1 MAANYDL
8 PAVVEKRVRFFDGQ
22 FLQDQDFIDERKYHL
37 DRERRHLGLLHVA
50 GIADGLAVAADE
62 PNKATVAPGTAID
75 SDGRQLV
82 LAQAATVDLPV
93 EKFNDKQSIELYLSY
108 RESAEDEQTEAGSR
122 DFARWLERPQLTAV
136 APGESYAGATPPV
149 LLARLALDGAGRVT
163 VDDTVR
169 PYAGLRLPGPAAD
182 PPTLRTAAGGPVG
195 LSGSLS
201 VDGNL
206 YFTMTSTISGAGR
219 LHISGDEL
227 LYLLNRNGV
236 VVGKEWGGSG
246 ALTVQGDLQAGGSA
260 SVQGTLFVSGN
271 VGAGATSTGA
281 RLDVAGV
288 ADTAGQASLQLR
300 SGNSAANFNSD
311 QITLGYNNTA
321 QYRHAI
327 KSRHHSGQ
335 RAGNA
340 IDFYVWNFGTQ
351 FGAADRVGG
360 LHTMT
365 LDGGNV
371 GVGTTAPS
379 ARLSVVQSG
388 ATEIAGTAQSAVLR
402 TSAGALGAAAGSELA
417 LSSIGLTVNNNM
429 SLGVRAIRTAQGS
442 DWYSTAIGLGMDVD
456 NTVRAG
462 ASLFLHANG
471 NVGVGIATPGA
482 KLQVAGGGGT
492 AVDLVVN
499 GRLRSNNNDG
509 GLWVA
514 EDRFVGGHSTNQI
527 GLWNNNAWRLTVA
540 NNGNVGIGVGTTA
553 PGARLQV
560 SGGAAQFDGNQKILF
575 TDQDTSNNLKL
586 QLWTGYGLGINGG
599 TLFYAANGRHSW
611 RDNGGANERMALTT
625 AANGGLIVSGTGTSS
640 FAGNVGIGGTLSFTA
655 TSTISAAGRL
665 HISGDELL
673 YLLNKSG
680 VVVGKEWGG
689 TGDLTVQ
696 GDLQVAGDIR
706 ARDIYATGHFFFEP
720 VSNWGTEG
728 NMSMR
733 PDGTP
738 DRRYWYFR
746 RDNWNTN
753 NLSPG
758 GVSVHASGVPYPSDA
773 RLKEQVCE
781 IPGALARVGRLRGVH
796 FCWNADG
803 LRHLARDIEA
813 TTTVGPDATQEEN
826 EQLWQE
832 LREQRYRQLGGRSIG
847 LLAQD
852 VEQVAP
858 ELVGADGEGFK
869 YIDYSRLTAVLV
881 QAVKEQQALIHDLT
895 ARITT
900 IERGA

>member
-1 MAANYDL
+1 
-8 PAVVEKRVRFFDGQ
+8 
-22 FLQDQDFIDERKYHL
+22 
-37 DRERRHLGLLHVA
+37 
-50 GIADGLAVAADE
+50 
-62 PNKATVAPGTAID
+62 
-75 SDGRQLV
+75 
-82 LAQAATVDLPV
+82 
-93 EKFNDKQSIELYLSY
+93 
-108 RESAEDEQTEAGSR
+108 
-122 DFARWLERPQLTAV
+122 
-136 APGESYAGATPPV
+136 
-149 LLARLALDGAGRVT
+149 
-163 VDDTVR
+163 
-169 PYAGLRLPGPAAD
+169 
-182 PPTLRTAAGGPVG
+182 VG

-429 SLGVRAIRTAQGS
+429 SLGIRAIRTAQGS

>member
-1 MAANYDL
+1 
-8 PAVVEKRVRFFDGQ
+8 
-22 FLQDQDFIDERKYHL
+22 
-37 DRERRHLGLLHVA
+37 
-50 GIADGLAVAADE
+50 
-62 PNKATVAPGTAID
+62 
-75 SDGRQLV
+75 
-82 LAQAATVDLPV
+82 
-93 EKFNDKQSIELYLSY
+93 
-108 RESAEDEQTEAGSR
+108 
-122 DFARWLERPQLTAV
+122 
-136 APGESYAGATPPV
+136 V
-149 LLARLALDGAGRVT
+149 LLAKLALDGAGRVT

-169 PYAGLRLPGPAAD
+169 LYAGLRLPGPGAD
-182 PPTLRTAAGGPVG
+182 PPTLRTAASGPVG
-195 LSGSLS
+195 LTGSLT
-201 VDGNL
+201 VDGTL
-206 YFTMTSTISGAGR
+206 GFTTTSTISAAGR

-236 VVGKEWGGSG
+236 IVGKEWGGSG

-260 SVQGTLFVSGN
+260 SVQGNLSVNGN
-271 VGAGATSTGA
+271 VGIGTTSTGA

-288 ADTAGQASLQLR
+288 ADTPGQASLQLR
-300 SGNSAANFNSD
+300 SGNSAANSNSD

-340 IDFYVWNFGTQ
+340 IDFYVWNYSTQ
-351 FGAADRVGG
+351 FGAADRAGG

-371 GVGTTAPS
+371 GVGTTAPA
-379 ARLSVVQSG
+379 ARLSVVQAG

-402 TSAGALGAAAGSELA
+402 TSAGALGTAAGSEVA
-417 LSSIGLTVNNNM
+417 LSSTGLTVGNNM
-429 SLGVRAIRTAQGS
+429 SLGVRAIRTAQGA

-471 NVGVGIATPGA
+471 NVGVGATTPGA
-482 KLQVAGGGGT
+482 KLQVTGGGGT

-514 EDRFVGGHSTNQI
+514 EDRFVGGHSTNQV
-527 GLWNNNAWRLTVA
+527 GLWNNDAWRLTVA

-553 PGARLQV
+553 PAARLQV

-611 RDNGGANERMALTT
+611 RDNSGTNERMALTT
-625 AANGGLIVSGTGTSS
+625 AADGGLIVKGTGASS
-640 FAGNVGIGGTLSFTA
+640 FAGNVGIGTTTPEQRLTVNGDLRFTT
-655 TSTISAAGRL
+655 TSTVSSASRL
-665 HISGDELL
+665 HIAGEELL

-680 VVVGKEWGG
+680 VIVGKEWGG
-689 TGDLTVQ
+689 TGDLTVE
-696 GDLQVAGDIR
+696 GALQVAGDIK
-706 ARDIYATGHFFFEP
+706 AGNIFATGRFYFEP
-720 VSNWGTEG
+720 ASNWGTEG

-746 RDNWNTN
+746 RDNWNLN

-758 GVSVHASGVPYPSDA
+758 GVSVHASGFYYPSDA

-781 IPGALARVGRLRGVH
+781 IPAALARIDRLQGVH
-796 FCWNADG
+796 FAWNADG

-832 LREQRYRQLGGRSIG
+832 LREQRYARLGGRSIG

-858 ELVGADGEGFK
+858 ELVVTDEEGFK
-869 YIDYSRLTAVLV
+869 GVDYTRLTALLV
-881 QAVKEQQALIHDLT
+881 QAVKEQQALIRGLT